1 MPIYF
6 NINNDIQRNREK
18 KDQKTSEDTPEKPAS
33 KGKAAKKKKE
43 SKGNINFIIFNYVNI

>member
-1 MPIYF
+1 MHIYF

-18 KDQKTSEDTPEKPAS
+18 KDQKTSEDAPEKPAS